1 MEMNALV
8 EQWRVMRATQTKPV
22 TDRNR
27 RQVFARY
34 LYPKIEGLDAEG
46 VKPKDALALIE
57 WVMEDATIHI
67 GKRILCDLITAY
79 DYAAVLGQVAHN
91 PFARL
96 HKFLPR
102 AETKGRA
109 FLPPRD
115 FARFLREVDAHKYGC
130 RTVRNALYALV
141 FSAQRRGEI
150 ILAQWAEID
159 AVNRIWTIPARRM
172 KNGRPHVI
180 PISSP
185 LMALLEEQRR
195 LGSPWVFPSPR
206 DNAQPINKHA
216 VYFMLRALGYAKK
229 QTVHGFRKVFST
241 RANESGLW
249 ENKLIEKHL
258 SHAPRDVEAV
268 YDHSSMIEP
277 RRRMMEW
284 WADQI
289 QQWRGLI

>member
-8 EQWRVMRATQTKPV
+8 EQWRVMRATQTTPA

-27 RQVFARY
+27 RQVFARH
-34 LYPKIEGLDAEG
+34 LYPKIEGLDAS
-46 VKPKDALALIE
+46 VITPKDALGLVENIIKDGT
-57 WVMEDATIHI
+57 VHI

-79 DYAAVLGQVAHN
+79 DYAAVLGQVEHN
-91 PFARL
+91 SFARL

-109 FLPPRD
+109 FLPPRE

-172 KNGRPHVI
+172 KNGRPHTI
-180 PISSP
+180 PISAP
-185 LMALLEEQRR
+185 LLALLEEQRQ
-195 LGSPWVFPSPR
+195 LNSVWVFPSPR
-206 DNAQPINKHA
+206 DNTQPINQHS
-216 VYFMLRALGYAKK
+216 VYFMLRALKYQGR

-249 ENKLIEKHL
+249 ENKLIEKQL
-258 SHAPRDVEAV
+258 SHTPREIEAV

-284 WADQI
+284 WCDQVV
-289 QQWRGLI
+289 QWRGLI

>member
-1 MEMNALV
+1 MKMNALV

-34 LYPKIEGLDAEG
+34 LYPKIGGLDASDIT
-46 VKPKDALALIE
+46 PKDALGLIE
-57 WVMEDATIHI
+57 NIIKDGSVHI
-67 GKRILCDLITAY
+67 GKGILGNLIAAY
-79 DYAAVLGQVAHN
+79 DYAAILGQVEHN

-109 FLPPRD
+109 FLPPRE

-141 FSAQRRGEI
+141 FSAQRRREI
-150 ILAQWAEID
+150 VFAQWPEID
-159 AVNRIWTIPARRM
+159 AVNRVWAIPAERM
-172 KNGRPHVI
+172 KNGRPHII
-180 PISSP
+180 PIPTP
-185 LMALLEEQRR
+185 LMALLEDQRR
-195 LGSPWVFPSPR
+195 LGSAWVFPSPR
-206 DNAQPINKHA
+206 DSTRPINKHA
-216 VYFMLRALGYAKK
+216 VYFILRSLGYAGR
-229 QTVHGFRKVFST
+229 QTVHGFRKTFST

-249 ENKLIEKHL
+249 ENKLIEKQL
-258 SHAPRDVEAV
+258 SHVPRDVEAV

-289 QQWRGLI
+289 QQWRGLV